1 MTKKLLFVTGTR
13 ADFGKVE
20 PLAIKAR
27 DAGYSVSFWVTGMH
41 MLNKYGLT
49 KLEVERVE
57 GVDIFEFKNQKE
69 NDALDKI
76 HANTVVGFSQFIGH
90 HKPDLVFIHGDRI
103 EALSCSLVCATNSL
117 PSVHIEGGE
126 ISGTIDEIFRHCN
139 TKLAHCHFVSSEI
152 AKNRIMRMGEED
164 KRIYVE
170 LGCG

>member
-1 MTKKLLFVTGTR
+1 MTKKLLFVTGTH

-20 PLAIKAR
+20 PLATIAR
-27 DAGYSVSFWVTGMH
+27 DSGYSVSFWVTGMH

-57 GVDIFEFKNQKE
+57 GVDIFEFKNQDE

-126 ISGTIDEIFRHCN
+126 ISTPVMTESSKLNNSQGSLGSESVSYTHLTLP
-139 TKLAHCHFVSSEI
+139 TKA
-152 AKNRIMRMGEED
+152 
-164 KRIYVE
+164 
-170 LGCG
+170 